1 MVLKC
6 EKPLSWINNN
16 KKKKQ
21 QQKTVYKIF
30 LILIYFSNWSFVSL
44 KCWDRL
50 MSGMK
55 HMISKK
61 NQIRSDTIVPVH
73 FRAQHQAEYSSLQ
86 LMANCSAAKSCL
98 STLYQ
103 TDLRIGN
110 HRRHKS
116 PPSLTLLSFYTQIK
130 WPYLLTTTE
139 AFRAYFKLLCLR

>member
-1 MVLKC
+1 MRNHCLELIITK
-6 EKPLSWINNN
+6 KTTTKNSIQNIFDINLL
-16 KKKKQ
+16 Q
-21 QQKTVYKIF
+21 QLELCQSQMLRQINVRNETHDF
-30 LILIYFSNWSFVSL
+30 E
-44 KCWDRL
+44 
-50 MSGMK
+50 
-55 HMISKK
+55 K
-61 NQIRSDTIVPVH
+61 NQIRSDAIVPVH

-86 LMANCSAAKSCL
+86 LMVNCIAAKSCL